1 MDQREAGSI
10 GRAGPVLMMQGW
22 QEGRVTLAALLIRPE
37 GETPGPLSAPGGE
50 VAPERLAAA
59 GGLVAWRHVFALP
72 DDRPSSYPVEG
83 VRHEVGSDLRGDL
96 RIGYVS
102 CNGEEHGDDARDPRE
117 RNAMWSRLAQ
127 RDAAARLNLL
137 LHGGDQIYAD
147 EVTRAHPL
155 TAEWPAHVPE
165 APAEADLA
173 TAKEAVR
180 AELFRRYTRLYAM
193 PGFAELAARV
203 PSLAMWDDHDI
214 CDGWGS
220 LPGGVCDGPVGR
232 ALFDAAREAFLVFQQ
247 GVSPAAGGDT
257 AGSLGWRLDLPGVA
271 LLAPD
276 LRSERRRDRVMGP
289 QGWARMDRWTDDP
302 ALPERVLLMSSVPL
316 LGPRLSLLERV
327 IRLSS
332 RTAKYEDDLR
342 DQWQSRAHR
351 AEWRRLLTVLGD
363 HTERT
368 GPVTLLSGEIHLATR
383 GEMRLGDRVL
393 HQLIASGISHPPP
406 PRGFARALGALS
418 ALGEA
423 PLPHRPITLHP
434 LPGQRRVYAAQR
446 NYLLLFRRGGA
457 WSAAWELESQGRTPP
472 LAL

>member
-247 GVSPAAGGDT
+247 GVSPDAGGDT
-257 AGSLGWRLDLPGVA
+257 AESLGWRLDLPGMA
-271 LLAPD
+271 ILAPD

-351 AEWRRLLTVLGD
+351 SEWRRMLSRVLAMHRGGHAVTV
-363 HTERT
+363 
-368 GPVTLLSGEIHLATR
+368 LSGEIHLATR
-383 GEMRLGDRVL
+383 ATMAAGESPV
-393 HQLIASGISHPPP
+393 HQLVASGIAHRAP
-406 PRGFARALGALS
+406 PRAWAWTLDLLARF
-418 ALGEA
+418 GES
-423 PLPHRPITLHP
+423 PLAQHPIRLHA
-434 LPGQRRVYAAQR
+434 LPGHVGIYKADR
-446 NYLLLFRRGGA
+446 NFLLLERRCGNWRAMWEMERRGCSDWLG
-457 WSAAWELESQGRTPP
+457 L
-472 LAL
+472 